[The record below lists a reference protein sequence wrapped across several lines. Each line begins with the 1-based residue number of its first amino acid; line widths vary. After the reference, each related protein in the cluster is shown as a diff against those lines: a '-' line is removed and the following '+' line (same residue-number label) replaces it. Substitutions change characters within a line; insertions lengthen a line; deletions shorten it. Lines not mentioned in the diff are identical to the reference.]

1 VGTAA
6 ALICLLVA
14 ARSSLAQELTLT
26 PFKPGG
32 IYARGEKAGWSVT
45 APAGAPAKGYTY
57 SLRKNN
63 LDVIKSGELDTS
75 HPTTIE
81 TTLDEPAMLFLEIR
95 AAAPD
100 AKPQVA
106 GAAIAPS
113 DLEPAVPRPAD
124 FDEFWA
130 RKIRA
135 LQKVPANP
143 VLTPSPS
150 GKAGVAYATLRMDHI
165 EGRHIH
171 GQVAQPDQPGRFPGL
186 VIFQW
191 ASPPYPLQ
199 KPWVTDR
206 AAEGWLTVNIEPHDV
221 LPDQP
226 QAYYDALPQELKQYQ
241 EIGRDSRDKSYFLQM
256 YLADFR
262 AVEYLA
268 SRPDWDG
275 KTLIVMGTSM
285 GGQQSLCAAA
295 FNPKVT
301 ALIVH
306 VPAGADASG
315 PLHGRASGYPNW
327 PTDDPKVMATAPYFD
342 TVNCASR
349 IRVPSLVSMGFVD
362 TVTPPVGI
370 FTAFNQIRGPKEAV
384 PLIASP
390 HNHQATPEQQEAYT
404 IRSGEWLRTL
414 VAGGDVFERADRA
427 SPRLDE
433 NSMKAHEA
441 LLQKRK
447 QGVIDVYFLGDS
459 ITRRWGAAEQK
470 YQPLLA
476 NWRSN
481 FTGWNAADFG
491 WGGDKTQNILWRLDH
506 GELDGVNPKVIVLMA
521 GTNNVGRLTPVGD
534 EQKRIDEL
542 VAGIEAI
549 IAKCRAKAPGARIV
563 LMGITPRNDNL
574 AVMPIIDGVNA
585 RLARLVQ
592 TAADSRRGPQMRF
605 INLNAQLADANGKL
619 FDGMTD
625 PDGLHLTTKAYQ
637 VWADALKP
645 VLTQWLGAPA
655 STDRAPPP
663 TGDPSAMPAT
673 Y

>member
-1 VGTAA
+1 VGIALT
-6 ALICLLVA
+6 LICFLVA
-14 ARSSLAQELTLT
+14 ARSGLAQELTLT
-26 PFKPGG
+26 PLKAGG
-32 IYARGEKAGWSVT
+32 VYARGEKAGWTIT
-45 APAGAPAKGYTY
+45 APAGAPAKGYKY
-57 SLRKNN
+57 QLRKNN
-63 LDVIKSGELDTS
+63 LEVIQGGELDTS

-81 TTLDEPAMLFLEIR
+81 AALDEPAMLFLEVR
-95 AAAPD
+95 APAAD

-106 GAAIAPS
+106 GAAIAP
-113 DLEPAVPRPAD
+113 LELQPAVPRPPD

-130 RKIRA
+130 NKIRA
-135 LQKVPANP
+135 LRKVPANP
-143 VLTPSPS
+143 VLTPGPS
-150 GKAGVAYATLRMDHI
+150 GKPGVSYATLRMDHI
-165 EGRHIH
+165 EGRHIY
-171 GQVAQPDQPGRFPGL
+171 GQVAQPERPGRFPGL

-199 KPWVTDR
+199 KPWVTER
-206 AAEGWLTVNIEPHDV
+206 AAEGWLAVNIEPHDV

-275 KTLIVMGTSM
+275 KTLVVMGTSM
-285 GGQQSLCAAA
+285 GGQQSFCAAA

-301 ALIVH
+301 AMIVH
-306 VPAGADASG
+306 VPAGADALG

-327 PTDDPKVMATAPYFD
+327 PTDDPRVVATAPYFD

-349 IRVPSLVSMGFVD
+349 IHVPALVSMGFVD
-362 TVTPPVGI
+362 TTTPPVGI

-384 PLIASP
+384 PMMESP
-390 HNHQATPEQQEAYT
+390 HNHLATPEQQQPYT
-404 IRSGEWLRTL
+404 VRSGEWLKTL
-414 VAGGDVFERADRA
+414 LAGGQVFERADRP

-433 NSMKAHEA
+433 NSKKAHEQ
-441 LLQKRK
+441 LLQKK
-447 QGVIDVYFLGDS
+447 QQGTIDVYFLGDS
-459 ITRRWGAAEQK
+459 ITRRWGAAEPMYQK
-470 YQPLLA
+470 LLV

-534 EQKRIDEL
+534 EEKRIDEI

-549 IAKCRAKAPGARIV
+549 IAKCRAKAPRAKIV
-563 LMGITPRNDNL
+563 LMGIAPRNDNI
-574 AVMPIIDGVNA
+574 AVMPIVDGINA
-585 RLARLVQ
+585 RLASLAQ
-592 TAADSRRGPQMRF
+592 SADAQHGAPVRF

-625 PDGLHLTTKAYQ
+625 PDQLHFTTKAYQ
-637 VWADALKP
+637 IWADALKP
-645 VLTQWLGAPA
+645 VLRQWLGPPG
-655 STDRAPPP
+655 SVDRAPPP
-663 TGDPSAMPAT
+663 TGDPSAMAAAR
-673 Y
+673 